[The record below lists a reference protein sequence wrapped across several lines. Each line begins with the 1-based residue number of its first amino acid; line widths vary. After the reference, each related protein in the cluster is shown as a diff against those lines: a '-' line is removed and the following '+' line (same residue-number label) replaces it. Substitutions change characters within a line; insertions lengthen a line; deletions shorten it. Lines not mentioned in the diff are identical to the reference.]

1 MFVSYSFFFFVLWP
15 ESKETDVLTAFH
27 AEQKIYLEKKKASQK
42 RKGEGRDEQ
51 VDNGFCHVMRS
62 V

>member
-1 MFVSYSFFFFVLWP
+1 MFVSYSFFFVYDQSQKNPMSWLHFTLN
-15 ESKETDVLTAFH
+15 K
-27 AEQKIYLEKKKASQK
+27 KIYLEKKKASQK